1 MKSSPAKLFR
11 LRQSL
16 LRFAGVAVAGLVLAG
31 CSSLNPFSSD
41 KAKPAALV
49 EFSPRAELGLR
60 WQAEVGEAAGAVFE
74 PAVVG
79 DTVYAASGKGRLLRL
94 DAGQQ
99 RWRVDVGSALSAGV
113 GANHSIV
120 VVVTRSGEALA
131 YSADNGE
138 ERWRSKIGA
147 EVLATPS
154 VDADLVVLRASD
166 NRLIGLNAR
175 DGSQRWIYQRA
186 NPPLALRNFA
196 GVVIDEGVVLA
207 GFPGGRLVVVDAS
220 NGAPITELPV
230 SNPRGATELERVA
243 DVVGLPVTG
252 RRELCAV
259 SYQGRIACFDTG
271 NGNVLWARDFSSS
284 VGMDRDARYAVVTD
298 ESNAVHALDVYGGT
312 TAWIQD
318 KLVRRAVTRPLIVED
333 YVAVADLEGYVHL
346 LDRDNGEFVARVRAD
361 KEAVVAPPRAYG
373 RGFVVQGLSG
383 RISAYD
389 VR

>member
-1 MKSSPAKLFR
+1 MKTSAAK
-11 LRQSL
+11 QSL
-16 LRFAGVAVAGLVLAG
+16 LRLAGVLAAGLILTG
-31 CSSLNPFSSD
+31 CSSLNPFASD
-41 KAKPAALV
+41 AAKPAALV
-49 EFSPRAELGLR
+49 DFSPRAELKLR
-60 WQAEVGEAAGAVFE
+60 WQAEVGEAGSAVFE

-79 DTVYAASGKGRLLRL
+79 DSVYVASGKGRLLRL
-94 DAGQQ
+94 DGGQQ
-99 RWRVDVGSALSAGV
+99 RWRADAGRELSAGV
-113 GANHSIV
+113 GASHSIV

-131 YSADNGE
+131 YDADSGE

-147 EVLATPS
+147 EVLATPV
-154 VDADLVVLRASD
+154 VDGDLVVLRASD
-166 NRLIGLNAR
+166 NRLIGLSAR

-243 DVVGLPVTG
+243 DVVGLPVAG
-252 RRELCAV
+252 RREICAV
-259 SYQGRIACFDTG
+259 SYQGRAACFDTG

-298 ESNAVHALDVYGGT
+298 ESNAVHALDVYSGST
-312 TAWIQD
+312 VWVQD
-318 KLVRRAVTRPLIVED
+318 QLVRRAVTRPLIVDD
-333 YVAVADLEGYVHL
+333 YIAVGDLEGYVHL
-346 LDRDNGEFVARVRAD
+346 LDRDSGEFVARVRAD
-361 KEAVVAPPRAYG
+361 KEALVAPPRAYG
-373 RGFVVQGLSG
+373 RGLIVQGLSG
-383 RISAYD
+383 RVSVYD